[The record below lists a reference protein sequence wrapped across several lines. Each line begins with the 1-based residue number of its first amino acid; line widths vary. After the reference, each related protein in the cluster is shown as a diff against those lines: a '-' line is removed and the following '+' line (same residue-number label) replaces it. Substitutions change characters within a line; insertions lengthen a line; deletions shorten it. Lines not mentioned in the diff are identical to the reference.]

1 MKQVLKKLL
10 PDPLKLRIRLLQ
22 RYFDGQQSRY
32 RYASEYGT
40 ERIGGHVIELK
51 QVIKKGVFSENKVH
65 NLKVVSDKIHNLIIQ
80 PGEVFSF
87 WKLIGNPTQ
96 KNHFKEGRNLIKNNI
111 SSGFGGGI
119 CQFSSILYYAALQA
133 GLRIIERHPHSIDIY
148 KEHERFTPL
157 GSDCTVVYGYKD
169 LQIQNQ
175 FQYPVQFQSFVNDN
189 ELHLHLV
196 SPEKIILNPINFK
209 YTEAEKGVWVETF
222 ADGRLLSKNFY
233 IRL

>member
-1 MKQVLKKLL
+1 MRRILKKLL
-10 PDPLKLRIRLLQ
+10 PDPVKLHIRLWQ
-22 RYFDGQQSRY
+22 RYFDERKANHRY
-32 RYASEYGT
+32 PAEYAAEK
-40 ERIGGHVIELK
+40 IGEHMFELR
-51 QVIKKGVFSENKVH
+51 QVIKKGAFNDNKIH
-65 NLKVVSDKIHNLIIQ
+65 NLKVVSEKIHNLVIQ

-87 WKLIGNPTQ
+87 WKLIGKPTQ

-111 SSGFGGGI
+111 SSGSGGGI

-133 GLRIIERHPHSIDIY
+133 GLTIVERYPHSIDIY

-169 LQIQNQ
+169 LQIRNS
-175 FQYPVQFQSFVNDN
+175 FSYPVQFQSFVSND
-189 ELHLHLV
+189 ELHLSLV
-196 SPEKIILNPINFK
+196 SPEKIILNSIDFK

-222 ADGRLLSKNFY
+222 ADRGFLGKNFY